1 MNLFLLIA
9 VAVWFAFGS
18 LFFSPA
24 AFGADNSQLQR
35 AKKEAESKGFLF
47 AASRDEII
55 SAAKK
60 EGHLRVLS
68 GFDPATYRQMR
79 EAFMRKYPFVE
90 VYGEETGGTDS
101 EIRFLTQL
109 KAGPVNWDVIP
120 VSPDWYP
127 ENQPRLKKFDFL
139 GMARNNVLGIPEKMI
154 DPNYRNVVAMASTVT
169 VIPYSKKMLSDEQVP
184 NRWEDFLKP
193 EFKGRKFALDIRPHA
208 QAAMIPGMGLEWVL
222 DYCRKLAAQ
231 EPIWV
236 RGQTRALASLITGE
250 IPMFVTGY
258 QIVMRAME
266 KDRSGGLWFKIIEP
280 VPVRISDVEG
290 TPASAPNPYAALLW
304 LDFEAS
310 AEGQKILDAYEPH
323 KGSIFVPGT
332 DAEKLIRGKKI
343 SLNSFETYNKTAEW
357 YKRILEA
364 FGFPRA
370 EGK

>member
-1 MNLFLLIA
+1 MKRFRLTI
-9 VAVWFAFGS
+9 VAVWFALSS
-18 LFFSPA
+18 LPLSPA
-24 AFGADNSQLQR
+24 AFGADKTALQK
-35 AKKEAESKGFLF
+35 AKTEAEFKGFLL

-55 SAAKK
+55 SRAKK

-68 GFDPATYRQMR
+68 GFDPSTYRHMR

-90 VYGEETGGTDS
+90 VYGEEAGGSAS
-101 EIRFLTQL
+101 EVRFLTQL

-127 ENQPRLKKFDFL
+127 EYQPHIKKFDIL
-139 GMARNNVLGIPEKMI
+139 GMSRNEVLSIPETMI
-154 DPNYRNVVAMASTVT
+154 DPNYRDVVAMASTVT
-169 VIPYSKKMLSDEQVP
+169 VIPYNQKILSAEQVP
-184 NRWEDFLKP
+184 SRWEDFLKP

-222 DYCRKLAAQ
+222 GYCRKLAAQ

-236 RGQTRALASLITGE
+236 RGQTRALSSLMTGE

-258 QIVMRAME
+258 QIVMRAMG
-266 KDRSGGLWFKIIEP
+266 KDRAGALAYKIIEP

-304 LDFEAS
+304 LEFETS

-332 DAEKLIRGKKI
+332 DGERLIQGKKI
-343 SLNSFETYNKTAEW
+343 SLNSFETYSKTAQW
-357 YKRILEA
+357 YKLVIEA

-370 EGK
+370 EEK